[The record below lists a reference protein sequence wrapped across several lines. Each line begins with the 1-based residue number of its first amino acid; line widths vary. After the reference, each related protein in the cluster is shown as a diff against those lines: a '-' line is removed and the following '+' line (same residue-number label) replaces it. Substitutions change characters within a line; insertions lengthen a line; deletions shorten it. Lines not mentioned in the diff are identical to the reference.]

1 MYTLC
6 FSFEDK
12 QKIEVE
18 VAQRYTKNELRN
30 MYNQETRTYF
40 GMHSKVTL
48 IEVYRFEECIFEYST
63 INVNACSDIIELL
76 YNQIK
81 NDDEY
86 CMHLYWHMTDW
97 YENGNIYRGD

>member
-1 MYTLC
+1 MYILC
-6 FSFEDK
+6 FHFEDE

-18 VAQRYTKNELRN
+18 FAQRFTKNELRN
-30 MYNQETRTYF
+30 MYNQETRTYA
-40 GMHSKVTL
+40 GKTSKVTL
-48 IEVYRFEECIFEYST
+48 IEVYRFEELIFEYST

-76 YNQIK
+76 YNKIK

-97 YENGNIYRGD
+97 YENGNIYRGE

>member
-1 MYTLC
+1 MYILC
-6 FSFEDK
+6 FHFEDE

-30 MYNQETRTYF
+30 MYNQETRTYA
-40 GMHSKVTL
+40 GKTSKVTL
-48 IEVYRFEECIFEYST
+48 IEVYRFEELIFEYST

>member
-6 FSFEDK
+6 FHFEDK

-18 VAQRYTKNELRN
+18 IAQRYTKNELRN
-30 MYNQETRTYF
+30 MYNQETRTYLDF
-40 GMHSKVTL
+40 SSKVIL
-48 IEVYRFEECIFEYST
+48 IKVYRFEECIFEYST
-63 INVNACSDIIELL
+63 INVNKCSDIIELL

-86 CMHLYWHMTDW
+86 CTHL
-97 YENGNIYRGD
+97 

>member
-6 FSFEDK
+6 FHFEDK
-12 QKIEVE
+12 QNIEVE

-30 MYNQETRTYF
+30 MYNQETRTYLDF
-40 GMHSKVTL
+40 PSKVIL
-48 IEVYRFEECIFEYST
+48 IKVYRFEECIFEYST
-63 INVNACSDIIELL
+63 INVDECSDIIELL

-86 CMHLYWHMTDW
+86 CTHLYWHMTDW
-97 YENGNIYRGD
+97 FENGNVYRG